1 MIQRIQT
8 FYLFVASILTFSLF
22 FSNFIIIDNSAIKYV
37 EYLPFLIF
45 TIATFVLS
53 FIAIFLYKNRML
65 QMRFCVFNMILLI
78 AFQVWV
84 IIAISNLSGQAT
96 FSISAVFPII
106 SGILVFL
113 AFRNIGKDEALV
125 QSVHSLRKIHKNRK
139 RK

>member
-8 FYLFVASILTFSLF
+8 FYLFITSALMFSLF
-22 FSNFIIIDNSAIKYV
+22 FSNFVIIDNSPIQYV

-45 TIATFVLS
+45 TIATFALS
-53 FIAIFLYKNRML
+53 FIAIFLFKNRML
-65 QMRFCVFNMILLI
+65 QMRLCVFNMILLI

-84 IIAISNLSGQAT
+84 VIAISNLQGEST

-113 AFRNIGKDEALV
+113 AFRGIGKDEALV

-139 RK
+139 R